1 MPRKVEAT
9 PMDCEG
15 MTTPGAIVTVSIN
28 SVPGRVIYLNVAKMA
43 LTQGNVPINDPEP
56 YATYW

>member
-1 MPRKVEAT
+1 
-9 PMDCEG
+9 MDCEG
-15 MTTPGAIVTVSIN
+15 MTTPGAIVTVSMN

-43 LTQGNVPINDPEP
+43 LTQGNVPVNDPEP